1 MSNGTGRKKPSPGPS
16 CEPARPVLTAARHS
30 ESPHCLSVALPRH
43 TVTCTSFGPWH
54 FFSCLHIPFTLKNLT
69 EETFWKVPIPLCVP
83 GSLTQRARQQ
93 SSMAPW
99 WFPPA
104 VTAQA
109 RNCQGSQHMQFLWKR
124 SVGREEKKERPIC
137 AETVKLRQLPPQA
150 TGCFQRREAASWGHS
165 VYT

>member
-83 GSLTQRARQQ
+83 WLSY
-93 SSMAPW
+93 PE
-99 WFPPA
+99 
-104 VTAQA
+104 
-109 RNCQGSQHMQFLWKR
+109 SQTTILNGTLVVSPCRDSPGQELSGKPTYAIP
-124 SVGREEKKERPIC
+124 VEEKR
-137 AETVKLRQLPPQA
+137 
-150 TGCFQRREAASWGHS
+150 W
-165 VYT
+165 

>member
-83 GSLTQRARQQ
+83 RLSY
-93 SSMAPW
+93 PE
-99 WFPPA
+99 
-104 VTAQA
+104 
-109 RNCQGSQHMQFLWKR
+109 SQTTILNGTLVVSPCRDSPGQELSGKPTYAIP
-124 SVGREEKKERPIC
+124 VEEKR
-137 AETVKLRQLPPQA
+137 
-150 TGCFQRREAASWGHS
+150 W
-165 VYT
+165 